1 MALFSCPIPKE
12 NTMKKTIILSAA
24 LLALPAMAQQS
35 ASLIFDQV
43 THNDTTLGAG
53 FDLSTDKTT
62 GFGVRYGFD
71 ATHLGAT
78 TLTFEAT
85 YRPRGSEK
93 DIKQNGVSASSGTT
107 SIKMS
112 EEYLGV
118 GIGARWTQVVDFGAT
133 LELRQESMDLDYT
146 TSGSSSTARTAT
158 TRPWLGVNVGY
169 TFQAAPV
176 KPFVALSYRFA
187 LAKKTSNNSD
197 LAGPLAMLSQADIIS
212 RAVLPKSELQ
222 LEAGIRF

>member
-1 MALFSCPIPKE
+1 
-12 NTMKKTIILSAA
+12 MKKTIILSAA

-35 ASLIFDQV
+35 ASLVFNQV

-71 ATHLGAT
+71 VAHIGVT
-78 TLTFEAT
+78 TLAFETT
-85 YRPRGSEK
+85 YRPR
-93 DIKQNGVSASSGTT
+93 SSGKDLKANGTPI
-107 SIKMS
+107 SGSGNSVKMS
-112 EEYLGV
+112 EEYLAV
-118 GIGARWTQVVDFGAT
+118 GLGARWTQVVDFGAT

-146 TSGSSSTARTAT
+146 NSGSSSSARSAT

-197 LAGPLAMLSQADIIS
+197 LTGPLAMLSQADIIS